1 MALTKRITPV
11 TSTNLEKTITRPDSV
26 TVVTST
32 GQPSTN
38 ASWTTTAPNVLYT
51 APSTCKYAKIY
62 WRKSTATAAGGRE
75 YAASNFPS
83 LSTADYY
90 FFLEITDGINSRE
103 IIKAHNGA
111 AGFTFNNFNNT
122 NLEYTP
128 VLQENDTLVGMESGY
143 FIMSGDAFTLAP
155 GEKLQLGTG
164 SNNNSAVF
172 YANFQAWVYN

>member
-1 MALTKRITPV
+1 MSLTPV
-11 TSTNLEKTITRPDSV
+11 LATPTANLEKTIVRPDSIT
-26 TVVTST
+26 TVYASSSPNT
-32 GQPSTN
+32 GSPSI
-38 ASWTTTAPNVLYT
+38 TTKYTLYT
-51 APSTCKYAKIY
+51 APTSCKYAKIY
-62 WRKSTATAAGGRE
+62 WRKSSATATAGRE

-83 LSTADYY
+83 VSTTDYY
-90 FFLEITDGINSRE
+90 FFLEITDGTNSRE
-103 IIKAHNGA
+103 IIRAHNGA

>member
-1 MALTKRITPV
+1 MSLTPV
-11 TSTNLEKTITRPDSV
+11 LATPTANLEKTTVRPDSIT
-26 TVVTST
+26 TVYATS
-32 GQPSTN
+32 S
-38 ASWTTTAPNVLYT
+38 ASAGSPTTTNKYTLYT
-51 APSTCKYAKIY
+51 APTSCKYAKIY
-62 WRKSTATAAGGRE
+62 WRKSTAAAASGRE
-75 YAASNFPS
+75 YAASSFPS
-83 LSTADYY
+83 VSTADYY
-90 FFLEITDGINSRE
+90 YFLEITDGTNSRE
-103 IIKAHNGA
+103 ILRGHNGSV
-111 AGFTFNNFNNT
+111 GFSFNNFNNS

>member
-1 MALTKRITPV
+1 MSLTPV
-11 TSTNLEKTITRPDSV
+11 LATPTANLEKTIVRPDSIT
-26 TVVTST
+26 TVYASSSPNT
-32 GQPSTN
+32 GSF
-38 ASWTTTAPNVLYT
+38 STTTKYTLYT
-51 APSTCKYAKIY
+51 APASCKYAKIY
-62 WRKSTATAAGGRE
+62 WRKSTASAGAGRE

-83 LSTADYY
+83 VSTADYY

-103 IIKAHNGA
+103 IIRAHNGA
-111 AGFTFNNFNNT
+111 VGFTFNNFNNT